1 VFKYRLKAG
10 DKLGVIASTQNPTG
24 RDAFA
29 LFAQE
34 KERRKKLIS
43 EMPVVDETTKTLGL
57 AADQFIVQRDNDL
70 KTIIAGY
77 HWFTDWGRDTMIA
90 LPGLTS
96 ETGW

>member
-1 VFKYRLKAG
+1 MEKARDQDFTEDLFTPGVFKCRLKAG

-43 EMPVVDETTKTLGL
+43 KLPVIDG
-57 AADQFIVQRDNDL
+57 
-70 KTIIAGY
+70 
-77 HWFTDWGRDTMIA
+77 
-90 LPGLTS
+90 S
-96 ETGW
+96 